1 MISNK
6 GRDHALPLGCLS
18 RSSPRVRLAGM
29 RERLAPSR
37 LGDGA
42 NGAAPEQAD
51 AGKAGPEQGE

>member
-1 MISNK
+1 
-6 GRDHALPLGCLS
+6 
-18 RSSPRVRLAGM
+18 M

-42 NGAAPEQAD
+42 NGAAPDQAD